1 VHSLSVELKHVD
13 LDRGDQAVLRDVTW
27 RIQPGQ
33 RWALIGHNG
42 AGKTQLLKLIAGDVW
57 PTPGSRRVYRQGTQ
71 SQDEPLG
78 IKELIAY
85 VGAERQDK
93 YARYAWNLPV
103 FDLVATGLFATDIK
117 LDEANATQ
125 RRQVRSMLRKLGLER
140 FARRRMLTLSY
151 GEQRLALV
159 ARALVA
165 KPRLLLLDEVF
176 NGLDEPRR
184 ATMMRYLERSRR
196 SRLPW
201 VLSIHRAE
209 DLPSSVTHVLV
220 LEKGRVRYRGRR
232 SAKALREFFSP
243 RPAPL
248 PDATVRP
255 AVPSAARS
263 PRIRIAGADVYVNHH
278 AVLRNLDWEIR
289 PGEHWAVVGRNGSGK
304 STLLRLLYGELSP
317 ALGGIIER
325 AGFPRGTPLEDFR
338 KTVGVLSPQLQS
350 EHAREDLTVE
360 EIVISGRHASIGLN
374 AAPSSADRRAAR
386 RALDAFGL
394 AGLAGFR
401 PRQLSYGQ
409 LRRVLLARALVN
421 RPRLLLLDEPCTGLD
436 AATRAIVLAQLEKLA
451 RSGVQVVMA
460 THHASDVI
468 PSVNRI
474 LRLRNGRAS
483 LQAAAFRKSAAS
495 RRR

>member
-1 VHSLSVELKHVD
+1 MHPLKVELEHVD
-13 LDRGDQAVLRDVTW
+13 LDRGDRAVLRDITW

-42 AGKTQLLKLIAGDVW
+42 AGKTQLLKLVAGDVW
-57 PTPGSRRVYRQGTQ
+57 PTPGTSRLYRLGTG
-71 SQDEPLG
+71 SQREPLG

-93 YARYAWNLPV
+93 YARYDWNLSV
-103 FDLVATGLFATDIK
+103 FDLVTTGLFATDIK
-117 LDEANATQ
+117 LNDANAAQ
-125 RRQVRSMLRKLGLER
+125 RRQVRSVLRKLGLER
-140 FARRRMLTLSY
+140 FAHRRMLTLSY
-151 GEQRLALV
+151 GEQRLALI
-159 ARALVA
+159 ARALVS

-184 ATMMRYLERSRR
+184 ATLLRYLERPSR

-209 DLPSSVTHVLV
+209 DLPATVTHVLV
-220 LEKGRVRYRGRR
+220 LENGRVRYRGRR
-232 SAKALREFFSP
+232 SAKALRDFFSTTPPAHDGAVRLP
-243 RPAPL
+243 RAS
-248 PDATVRP
+248 R
-255 AVPSAARS
+255 SAS
-263 PRIRIAGADVYVNHH
+263 PRIRIAAADVYVNHH
-278 AVLRNLDWEIR
+278 PVLKNLDWEIR
-289 PGEHWAVVGRNGSGK
+289 SGEHWAVVGRNGSGK
-304 STLLRLLYGELSP
+304 STLLRLLYGDLSP
-317 ALGGIIER
+317 ALGGVIER

-350 EHAREDLTVE
+350 DHAREDLTVE
-360 EIVISGRHASIGLN
+360 QIVMSGRHASIGLN
-374 AAPSSADRRAAR
+374 AVPSSADRRAAR
-386 RALDAFGL
+386 RALTAFGL
-394 AGLAGFR
+394 TRLADRR

-436 AATRAIVLAQLEKLA
+436 AATRGVVLTQLEKLA

-483 LQAAAFRKSAAS
+483 LELPAVRRSASS